1 MIRRFAFFT
10 LALCL
15 FGCGKPT
22 QPLPVAVKSSTA
34 DGFSMGNLAEAEVEK
49 MKRKGYR
56 PNPTQ
61 VLAVFPR
68 PSFLRVPQ
76 FSKQGYS
83 IVVAPLRN
91 PGTVFVFQAR
101 GGYPLKPEDRA
112 HIQLMAVELGG
123 TMVDGAIP
131 YHYGPD
137 GKTQIIMRKG
147 ERYGGGSGAA
157 LVDFRVSFTFS
168 RTKDALVAVKYIDAS
183 DYILTPAGPNLEVL
197 VRIPEDE
204 VAEEKGLFQALARQ
218 LGGKVSFTSKPTQPK
233 NSLRGPSSAL

>member
-1 MIRRFAFFT
+1 
-10 LALCL
+10 
-15 FGCGKPT
+15 
-22 QPLPVAVKSSTA
+22 
-34 DGFSMGNLAEAEVEK
+34 MGNLAGPEVEK
-49 MKRKGYR
+49 MKLKSYR
-56 PNPTQ
+56 PDPKQ

-76 FSKQGYS
+76 LSRQGYS

-91 PGTVFVFQAR
+91 PGTIFVFQAR

-123 TMVDGAIP
+123 TIVDGAIP
-131 YHYGPD
+131 YHFGPD

-147 ERYGGGSGAA
+147 ERYGGGSGAV
-157 LVDFRVSFTFS
+157 LVDFRAFFTFS

-183 DYILTPAGPNLEVL
+183 DYIVTPNGPKLEVL
-197 VRIPEDE
+197 VQIPDDE
-204 VAEEKGLFQALARQ
+204 VAEDKGLFQALARQ

-233 NSLRGPSSAL
+233 NSLQDPSAVFQ